1 MTGAPTS
8 INLSDLQSGSFTG
21 YVGSKGDAGT
31 AGAQGNI
38 GYTGSA
44 GTNGYSGSVGY
55 TGSAGAQSSDTQVIF
70 NNSGG
75 LVGNAGLTFVYS
87 SNTLYVNGA
96 IQVGASVD
104 VINSTGIYT
113 TGTVNAA
120 SHTVGSAWVS
130 NASGAYTTGVINA
143 TSLSVG
149 ALFTAN
155 STLVNAAAVNV
166 TGQVNT
172 ATIYASTSANIAGVV
187 LANSTGV
194 YVGNYGNTTTGGAS
208 VNTTYVAVGN
218 STANIYISAA
228 GLYVNGAQFV
238 GVNTATAYS
247 FSNVITVANTLIAQ
261 SGYIGSGAVVAN
273 ATGIYTTGVVNAA
286 TLSVGTSWISNSTGQ
301 YSTGTAGINATA
313 FSVGATSVANTTGVY
328 TIAGYIGSSAVVA
341 NATGVYTTGVVNAAS
356 HTVGSA
362 SIANATGV
370 YTTGTV
376 NAASHTVG
384 SASIA
389 NATGV
394 YTTGTVNAASLSIG
408 TLFTANSTLVN
419 AAALNVVNAINA
431 ASLYTSGNANIGGN
445 LTVTGNLYVDGTQT
459 FINTTVISTG
469 DLNFVLAANASTN
482 ALANGAGIVIIGTGA
497 LGANLVYN
505 SLIPGWSSNV
515 AIIPSSNN
523 LYLGNTSNLWNVS
536 GNNATL
542 VSANVGSNALT
553 VNTTALAAGANLAM
567 GNNYIT
573 APVLKAYSEFLANNA
588 TATGATTLDLAVSNY
603 FNLTLTGNVTLTY
616 SNTPSGR
623 AVTFTII
630 ATQDATGGR
639 TITFPAG
646 TKYSGGTSPPAT
658 TTAAAVDVWT
668 VTTYNGGTT
677 WLTSLSIK
685 NAS

>member
-21 YVGSKGDAGT
+21 YVGSKGDTGAAGT
-31 AGAQGNI
+31 QGNI

-96 IQVGASVD
+96 IQVGTSVD
-104 VINSTGIYT
+104 VINATGIYT

-130 NASGAYTTGVINA
+130 NATGAYTTGVI
-143 TSLSVG
+143 
-149 ALFTAN
+149 
-155 STLVNAAAVNV
+155 
-166 TGQVNT
+166 
-172 ATIYASTSANIAGVV
+172 
-187 LANSTGV
+187 
-194 YVGNYGNTTTGGAS
+194 
-208 VNTTYVAVGN
+208 
-218 STANIYISAA
+218 
-228 GLYVNGAQFV
+228 
-238 GVNTATAYS
+238 
-247 FSNVITVANTLIAQ
+247 
-261 SGYIGSGAVVAN
+261 
-273 ATGIYTTGVVNAA
+273 
-286 TLSVGTSWISNSTGQ
+286 
-301 YSTGTAGINATA
+301 
-313 FSVGATSVANTTGVY
+313 
-328 TIAGYIGSSAVVA
+328 
-341 NATGVYTTGVVNAAS
+341 
-356 HTVGSA
+356 
-362 SIANATGV
+362 
-370 YTTGTV
+370 
-376 NAASHTVG
+376 
-384 SASIA
+384 
-389 NATGV
+389 
-394 YTTGTVNAASLSIG
+394 NAASLSIG

-459 FINTTVISTG
+459 FINTTVITTG
-469 DLNFVLAANASTN
+469 DLNFVLSANATTN

-588 TATGATTLDLAVSNY
+588 TATGSTTLDLAASNY

-616 SNTPSGR
+616 SNAPTGR
-623 AVTFTII
+623 AVTFTIV

-639 TITFPAG
+639 TITFPTG
-646 TKYSGGTSPPAT
+646 TKYAGGTVPPAT

>member
-21 YVGSKGDAGT
+21 YVGSKGDTGT
-31 AGAQGNI
+31 AGTQGNI

-96 IQVGASVD
+96 IQVGTSVD
-104 VINSTGIYT
+104 VINATGIYT

-120 SHTVGSAWVS
+120 SHTVGFASIA
-130 NASGAYTTGVINA
+130 NATGVYTTGVINA
-143 TSLSVG
+143 ASLSVG

-172 ATIYASTSANIAGVV
+172 ATIYASTSANIAGSV

-194 YVGNYGNTTTGGAS
+194 FVGNYGNTTTGGAS

-273 ATGIYTTGVVNAA
+273 ATG
-286 TLSVGTSWISNSTGQ
+286 
-301 YSTGTAGINATA
+301 
-313 FSVGATSVANTTGVY
+313 
-328 TIAGYIGSSAVVA
+328 
-341 NATGVYTTGVVNAAS
+341 VYTTGVVNAAS
-356 HTVGSA
+356 LQVGSVDV
-362 SIANATGV
+362 INATGI

-384 SASIA
+384 SAWVS
-389 NATGV
+389 NATGA
-394 YTTGTVNAASLSIG
+394 YTTGVINAASHSVG

-469 DLNFVLAANASTN
+469 DLNFVLAANATTN

-603 FNLTLTGNVTLTY
+603 FNLTLSGNVTFTY
-616 SNTPSGR
+616 SNTPTGR
-623 AVTFTII
+623 AVTFTIV

-639 TITFPAG
+639 TITFPTG
-646 TKYSGGTSPPAT
+646 TKYAGGTVPPAT